1 MAYIKSPLF
10 KASLQVCKYF
20 KLVSN
25 VYRDNESNGRSKELA
40 GPKFIK
46 EFIDTTIDF

>member
-25 VYRDNESNGRSKELA
+25 VYRDNESNGRSNELA
-40 GPKFIK
+40 GPKFIR